1 MEKIENKGIIDRV
14 YSWFKNLTVKG
25 LLGAILIAFVIII
38 ILTSLTFLPSIMG
51 RISNSLSAALYSIFI
66 PAENATITADK
77 SIINSGEDFTIN
89 FKKGDPSVSG
99 LFAISYAC
107 NSNADLASVETNGL
121 KKINCDTPY
130 YLLDNDNSIK
140 IRATTV
146 DSVTRLVITGSFE
159 NNDTQKIENVGIIRV
174 AIKNPSTGTIIPIPS
189 NSNTTNDNSNDTI
202 NNIATPSVPAQV
214 AYYGK
219 PDLAVRLLQ
228 VGLLNSFNNQI
239 TNQTQ
244 FSYSDMVGIKFEIR
258 NDGDANTGLWYFT
271 ATLPS
276 LSTPVYNSNTQI
288 SLKPG
293 ESIIFTLGFTNLTN
307 IYSNTITISADPL
320 KQIAESNEYN
330 NVIIS
335 TITNYSYNSNNYN
348 NNNNLNG
355 YYDSYGNFIS
365 YNYNYNNNGT
375 LGVTCYGSPSNLSTG
390 DRVRWYADAF
400 GGDGDYTY
408 TWTGSN
414 GLKSTSQNPSKTYNS
429 TGEKQAVVTVE
440 SDDFYVSH
448 TCSVNVY

>member
-51 RISNSLSAALYSIFI
+51 RISNSLSAALYSVFV
-66 PAENATITADK
+66 PVENATITADK

-89 FKKGDPSVSG
+89 FKKGDTSVSG
-99 LFAISYAC
+99 LFAMSYAC
-107 NSNADLASVETNGL
+107 NSNADLVSVETNGL

-146 DSVTRLVITGSFE
+146 DSVTRLIVTGSFE
-159 NNDTQKIENVGIIRV
+159 NNDTQKVENVGIIRV
-174 AIKNPSTGTIIPIPS
+174 TIKNPSAGNIIPA
-189 NSNTTNDNSNDTI
+189 NSNKPVSNTS
-202 NNIATPSVPAQV
+202 NPTVTLVNPASAPTQT
-214 AYYGK
+214 YYGK

-239 TNQTQ
+239 TSQTQ

-258 NDGDANTGLWYFT
+258 NDGDTNTGLWYFT

-276 LSTPVYNSNTQI
+276 LSTPIYNSNTQI

-330 NVIIS
+330 NVIFS

-348 NNNNLNG
+348 
-355 YYDSYGNFIS
+355 
-365 YNYNYNNNGT
+365 YNSNSGT

-414 GLKSTSQNPSKTYNS
+414 GLKSTSRNPSKTYNS
-429 TGEKQAVVTVE
+429 TGKKQAVVTVE
-440 SDDFYVSH
+440 SNDFYVSH
-448 TCSVNVY
+448 TCSVNVD

>member
-1 MEKIENKGIIDRV
+1 MEKIENKGIINRV

-51 RISNSLSAALYSIFI
+51 RISNSLSAALYSVFV
-66 PAENATITADK
+66 PAESATITADK

-89 FKKGDPSVSG
+89 FKKGDTSVSG
-99 LFAISYAC
+99 LFAVSYAC
-107 NSNADLASVETNGL
+107 NSNADLVSVETKSL

-130 YLLDNDNSIK
+130 YLLDKEDSIK
-140 IRATTV
+140 IRVATA
-146 DSVTRLVITGSFE
+146 DSVTRLVIVGSFE
-159 NNDTQKIENVGIIRV
+159 NNDTQKVEDIGTVRV
-174 AIKNPSTGTIIPIPS
+174 TIKNPSAGNISPA
-189 NSNTTNDNSNDTI
+189 NSNKPVSN
-202 NNIATPSVPAQV
+202 TPNPTVTPVNPVSTPTPAQT
-214 AYYGK
+214 YYGK

-228 VGLLNSFNNQI
+228 IGLLNSFNNQI
-239 TNQTQ
+239 TSQTQ

-258 NDGDANTGLWYFT
+258 NDGDTNTGLWSFT
-271 ATLPS
+271 AILPS
-276 LSTPVYNSNTQI
+276 LSTPVYNSNTQV

-330 NVIIS
+330 NVILS

-348 NNNNLNG
+348 
-355 YYDSYGNFIS
+355 
-365 YNYNYNNNGT
+365 YNSNSGT

-390 DRVRWYADAF
+390 DRVRWYANAF

-408 TWTGSN
+408 TWIGSD

-440 SDDFYVSH
+440 SNDFYVSH